1 MGYHRQLRRSSAWA
15 IAAAPALV
23 LACVGEDPTLAP
35 TPTEGDAGGGL
46 DSPSASLRDAA
57 EGGPSVSTVR
67 GLVHDQRGLPLSG
80 VSVAIGAST
89 VTTDSTGAFT
99 LDATPTYDLLVA
111 RNDGSSHVL
120 AIYNGLS
127 RRDPTVEIRTTT
139 TVDYRTLF
147 HGSLAGLALDVLGG
161 NTWYALRTEGPSLSW
176 GYASATVSTYAA
188 ASAPSAPYYGS
199 SNGTGYA
206 FVLQSASSSGNGP
219 YAWVVTL
226 LSAFA
231 DVDGAASGSLH
242 AHVVGQGNAYTLP
255 SVSGATI
262 PSKTGRFR
270 MN

>member
-1 MGYHRQLRRSSAWA
+1 
-15 IAAAPALV
+15 
-23 LACVGEDPTLAP
+23 
-35 TPTEGDAGGGL
+35 
-46 DSPSASLRDAA
+46 
-57 EGGPSVSTVR
+57 
-67 GLVHDQRGLPLSG
+67 LVHDQRGLPLSG

-111 RNDGSSHVL
+111 RNVG
-120 AIYNGLS
+120 
-127 RRDPTVEIRTTT
+127 
-139 TVDYRTLF
+139 TLF

-176 GYASATVSTYAA
+176 GYASATASTYAA